1 MVQRSHGPPWEG
13 RHLQPRRI
21 GAIFP
26 RKHSN
31 LVAKPGFKASPQPAN
46 PSPSAGSC
54 SSSLLK
60 EEILDPRLASEMQ
73 GGLEALVGWQLL
85 SWSCYTLAIWEE

>member
-1 MVQRSHGPPWEG
+1 MALPVRGGPCSPEG
-13 RHLQPRRI
+13 WGHLPKEAQQF
-21 GAIFP
+21 G
-26 RKHSN
+26 
-31 LVAKPGFKASPQPAN
+31 GKARPQLAN